1 MDTWDHMDIIG
12 WTLFWDS
19 VGWYKK
25 HVDQLRSL

>member
-1 MDTWDHMDIIG
+1 MDDFDHFDIVG

-19 VGWYKK
+19 VGWYKS